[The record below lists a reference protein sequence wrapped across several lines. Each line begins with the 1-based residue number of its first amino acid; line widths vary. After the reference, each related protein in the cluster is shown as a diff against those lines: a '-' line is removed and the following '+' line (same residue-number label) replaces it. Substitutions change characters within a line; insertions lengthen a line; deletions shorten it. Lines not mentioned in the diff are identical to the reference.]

1 VSALD
6 NFLDLAIRKAS
17 PTPILRDFAMAK
29 RFIERPTARQI
40 MTEAERQIMRDQ
52 RQISYDAKREAAAS
66 WLDANYAPTPEA
78 PRKPRAEVD
87 TMIRTVV
94 ENDKWITMMD
104 NWNEMPDPMGKT
116 GNHEPKSIHDPVPP
130 SRISRIAPKKR
141 KPRDPYA
148 TDQFCELPDYR
159 RKQTYVIEDENGV
172 ARGAIEINPFSK
184 KFRIGGFGL

>member
-1 VSALD
+1 
-6 NFLDLAIRKAS
+6 
-17 PTPILRDFAMAK
+17 
-29 RFIERPTARQI
+29 
-40 MTEAERQIMRDQ
+40 
-52 RQISYDAKREAAAS
+52 
-66 WLDANYAPTPEA
+66 
-78 PRKPRAEVD
+78 
-87 TMIRTVV
+87 MIRTVV

>member
-1 VSALD
+1 
-6 NFLDLAIRKAS
+6 
-17 PTPILRDFAMAK
+17 MAK

-40 MTEAERQIMRDQ
+40 LTEAERQIARELRTNNYERALDQ
-52 RQISYDAKREAAAS
+52 NSD
-66 WLDANYAPTPEA
+66 WLSANYASRPIPEA
-78 PRKPRAEVD
+78 PRTPKGEVD
-87 TMIRTVV
+87 SFTRSIV
-94 ENDKWITMMD
+94 ENDRWITMMD
-104 NWNEMPDPMGKT
+104 NWNENPDPMGKT

-148 TDQFCELPDYR
+148 TSAECEIPEYR

>member
-1 VSALD
+1 
-6 NFLDLAIRKAS
+6 
-17 PTPILRDFAMAK
+17 MAK

-40 MTEAERQIMRDQ
+40 MTEADRQAMREQ
-52 RQISYDAKREAAAS
+52 ATGRFELSREKADA
-66 WLDANYAPTPEA
+66 WLSENYAPA
-78 PRKPRAEVD
+78 PKAPPAPKGEVD
-87 TMIRTVV
+87 SFTRSIV
-94 ENDKWITMMD
+94 ENDRWITMMD
-104 NWNEMPDPMGKT
+104 NWNENPDPMGKT

-148 TDQFCELPDYR
+148 TSAECEIPEYR
-159 RKQTYVIEDENGV
+159 RKQTYVIEDANGV